1 MGAFPL
7 HKLEAKLV
15 DEEVEQV
22 TESEGEERVKKDFE
36 SDIVVIES
44 EREAYVLSQESELP
58 SRSVQGK
65 PPTIPDS
72 KHELSLITV
81 LERAKTS

>member
-22 TESEGEERVKKDFE
+22 TESEGEERMKKDFE

-44 EREAYVLSQESELP
+44 EREVYALSQESEVATK
-58 SRSVQGK
+58 SV
-65 PPTIPDS
+65 
-72 KHELSLITV
+72 
-81 LERAKTS
+81 